1 MNIPEGLFYTK
12 EHEWIKIEGNIGT
25 IGITDYAQSA
35 LGDVTFVEL
44 PQVGDELKQ
53 FETFAS
59 IESVKAV
66 SDVYAPIS
74 GKVTKVNAQLSTSP
88 EFINQSPYEQ
98 GWLVVIKIF
107 DEKEKDNLM
116 SAAEYKQYLEG
127 LSA

>member
-1 MNIPEGLFYTK
+1 MNIPEGLLYTK
-12 EHEWIKIEGNIGT
+12 DHEWVKIEGNLGT

-53 FETFAS
+53 FEPFAS
-59 IESVKAV
+59 VESVKAV
-66 SDVYAPIS
+66 SDIYAPMS
-74 GKVTKVNAQLSTSP
+74 GKVIKLNEQLSTSP
-88 EFINQSPYEQ
+88 ELLNQSPYEE
-98 GWLVVIKIF
+98 GWLVVIEIS
-107 DEKEKDNLM
+107 DEKEKENLM